1 MTTLVTAF
9 VYLLPAS
16 YTATAKVLVEP
27 AKSPTLAT
35 EPRFGADVG
44 QVLYTEIEIVLS
56 RTVMEAVVTALEL
69 DKPGAP
75 VGRIPIAIAHLK
87 AWLVGVGL
95 LDPPDPRE
103 DAIRDLLKSVKV
115 KPVLDTHVFTIS
127 FADQNPQRA
136 AAVVNA
142 VADAYLVHHT
152 RIFSYEHAAD
162 VYRGNMERVKAE
174 LDRLEAERGSG
185 AGDPANSGLA
195 AKRESTLIAVVRARD
210 RIGDLRME
218 LADTLARFT
227 PEHTRARAL
236 SAKIADAES
245 QLQELQNQIQALSAA
260 KDRADAIQPLIQN
273 YRETY
278 SSYKKQYEQAILT
291 QGADRQIIN
300 THVID
305 FAAVPARPRFP
316 RLVYIIVA
324 LIGGGALALGI
335 ALLQEYYDHRV
346 ETPEVAERLLGAP
359 VIGSVPYEWWS
370 RP

>member
-1 MTTLVTAF
+1 VTTLVTAF

-27 AKSPTLAT
+27 TKSPTLAT

-56 RTVMEAVVTALEL
+56 RTVMEAVVTGLEL
-69 DKPGAP
+69 DRPSPP
-75 VGRIPIAIAHLK
+75 VGRIPREIAALK
-87 AWLVGVGL
+87 AWLVGLGL
-95 LDPPDPRE
+95 LDAPDPRE
-103 DAIRDLLKSVKV
+103 DAIRALMRSVKV

-162 VYRGNMERVKAE
+162 VYRSNMERVKAE

-218 LADTLARFT
+218 LADTLSRFT

-260 KDRADAIQPLIQN
+260 KDRADAMQPLIEN

-291 QGADRQIIN
+291 QAADRQMIN
-300 THVID
+300 AHVID

-359 VIGSVPYEWWS
+359 VIGSVPYVWWP